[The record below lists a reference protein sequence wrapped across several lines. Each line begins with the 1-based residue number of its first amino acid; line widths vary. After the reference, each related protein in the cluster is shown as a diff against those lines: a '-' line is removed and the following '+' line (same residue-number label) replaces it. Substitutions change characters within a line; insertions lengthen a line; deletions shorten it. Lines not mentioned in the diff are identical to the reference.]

1 MVFLFC
7 EVTVE
12 ATHVGHVGHLVFLCL
27 CKIFPLCLLCM
38 HVFADGSCIYF
49 SIVHACMHMVYNL
62 HAFIKHAWKVCAGVI
77 CFDGVMFFC
86 NIYIHT

>member
-27 CKIFPLCLLCM
+27 RKIFPLCLLCM

-49 SIVHACMHMVYNL
+49 SIVHACMHACIWLACIHKACMEGLRRCYLFRWCDVFLQYHY
-62 HAFIKHAWKVCAGVI
+62 HA
-77 CFDGVMFFC
+77 
-86 NIYIHT
+86 